1 MHLPLS
7 SKRSNDSLSA
17 TGLGLICV
25 AALCASPAAAQQRIA
40 PTWAHPIDLSI
51 VQEDEVEQPQ
61 ETAQEDES
69 MLDKGLEA
77 GKDAGEAV
85 VETGKDILSLPGKAF
100 SAFSSDELPDLSAGR
115 QELGLSGN
123 INFSDDVAYNID
135 LSYGYFFK
143 DNWELGFTAN
153 SFGRDDFNLGIGLFT
168 EYNWTFEDSKWVP
181 YVGGAVKW
189 ARVSTDDVS
198 ENSVAFT
205 GELGV
210 KYFIRSDV
218 SLFSSFNFDWSPDD
232 VFGIGDEIEDSAQNI
247 NFGLRFYL

>member
-1 MHLPLS
+1 MHLPTS
-7 SKRSNDSLSA
+7 STA
-17 TGLGLICV
+17 VGLFV
-25 AALCASPAAAQQRIA
+25 TAALLAAPASAQHRIV
-40 PTWAHPIDLSI
+40 PTWAQPIDLSI
-51 VQEDEVEQPQ
+51 VQEDEVEQAQDAAQ
-61 ETAQEDES
+61 EAGQEDET
-69 MLDKGLEA
+69 MLDKGIEA

-153 SFGRDDFNLGIGLFT
+153 SFGRDDFNLGLGLFT

-181 YVGGAVKW
+181 YVGAAVKW

-198 ENSVAFT
+198 DSSVAFT

>member
-1 MHLPLS
+1 MNSPILRKNS
-7 SKRSNDSLSA
+7 QTITGVSLFA
-17 TGLGLICV
+17 ALALV
-25 AALCASPAAAQQRIA
+25 AAPASAHQRVV
-40 PTWAHPIDLSI
+40 PTWAEPIDLS
-51 VQEDEVEQPQ
+51 VLQEDADQLGVDE
-61 ETAQEDES
+61 EDES
-69 MLDKGLEA
+69 MLDKGIEA

-143 DNWELGFTAN
+143 DNWEIGFTAD
-153 SFGRDDFNLGIGLFT
+153 SFGRDDFNLGLGLFT

-198 ENSVAFT
+198 DSSVAFS

-218 SLFSSFNFDWSPDD
+218 SLFGSFNFDWSPDD
-232 VFGIGDEIEDSAQNI
+232 VFGIGEEIEDSAQNL

>member
-1 MHLPLS
+1 MHFSPS
-7 SKRSNDSLSA
+7 SKRSNESFTA
-17 TGLGLICV
+17 TGFGLFCV
-25 AALCASPAAAQQRIA
+25 AALCAVPATAQQRIV
-40 PTWAHPIDLSI
+40 PTWAHPLDLSM
-51 VQEDEVEQPQ
+51 VQEGEVEQAQ
-61 ETAQEDES
+61 DATQEDPS
-69 MLDKGLEA
+69 MLDTGIEA

-198 ENSVAFT
+198 DSSVAFT